1 MFYLILNSIDSHEL
15 LQDYFD
21 KRDTYYGYILGFLI
35 AALSIAFI
43 FIFLKSCNWNN

>member
-21 KRDTYYGYILGFLI
+21 KRDTYYGSILGFLI
-35 AALSIAFI
+35 TALALLL
-43 FIFLKSCNWNN
+43 FLYF